1 MVKLAQARDK
11 KPAQLSG
18 GMRQRVSVAR
28 ALAMDPEVLLMD
40 EPLGALDALTRATL
54 QDELAAHLARQR
66 RKTVLLITNDVD
78 EGILLA
84 DRIIPLSAGPRA
96 TLGPGI
102 TVDIERPRDRK
113 ALNHDPRFKEIRR
126 RGDRA
131 TCSRPGAGPRRGR
144 GARPVKRG
152 ARRRSHEEVPRDMEC
167 HEDLPTPRGPLR
179 SSSENFDLNLEEGRV
194 PQSSSATPGAA
205 SPPCYRWSRASPR
218 SRAAVSS
225 SRARQIHGP
234 GPDRGVVFQSPCLLH
249 WMTALENVLLGVEQ
263 VHRQKSKKD
272 CIEIATHYLELVGLE
287 ESIHKKPRELSSGM
301 QQRVGLARA
310 FALSP
315 KMLLLDEP
323 FGMLDS
329 LTRFELQ
336 EVLMN
341 LWAEDHKT
349 ALMVTHDVDE
359 ALFLSDRI
367 AMMTNG
373 PGARVGEILEVPFPH
388 PRDRQEVLEDPM
400 YYPLRERLIT
410 FLEGQAHKEKPAAES
425 ARESVPEGAVEVGEV
440 LERALEGDENIG
452 VERGADSW
460 DTGSAA
466 RQASEA
472 YERTPQR
479 AERRG
484 ACPLFSRPAQRRSLV
499 EGLLWR
505 GRS

>member
-1 MVKLAQARDK
+1 MK
-11 KPAQLSG
+11 KYL
-18 GMRQRVSVAR
+18 
-28 ALAMDPEVLLMD
+28 EIWNI
-40 EPLGALDALTRATL
+40 T
-54 QDELAAHLARQR
+54 
-66 RKTVLLITNDVD
+66 KT
-78 EGILLA
+78 
-84 DRIIPLSAGPRA
+84 
-96 TLGPGI
+96 
-102 TVDIERPRDRK
+102 
-113 ALNHDPRFKEIRR
+113 F
-126 RGDRA
+126 
-131 TCSRPGAGPRRGR
+131 
-144 GARPVKRG
+144 
-152 ARRRSHEEVPRDMEC
+152 
-167 HEDLPTPRGPLR
+167 PTPKGPSVVLR
-179 SSSENFDLNLEEGRV
+179 NFDLNLRKGEFLSLIGHSGCGKSTVLSMVAGLSEITSGGIV
-194 PQSSSATPGAA
+194 LAG
-205 SPPCYRWSRASPR
+205 
-218 SRAAVSS
+218 
-225 SRARQIHGP
+225 RQIQGP

-287 ESIHKKPRELSSGM
+287 ESMHKKPRELSSGM

-425 ARESVPEGAVEVGEV
+425 ARASVPEGAVKTG
-440 LERALEGDENIG
+440 RFWSALWKGT
-452 VERGADSW
+452 R
-460 DTGSAA
+460 TSA
-466 RQASEA
+466 
-472 YERTPQR
+472 
-479 AERRG
+479 
-484 ACPLFSRPAQRRSLV
+484 
-499 EGLLWR
+499 
-505 GRS
+505 